1 MNTCIPS
8 NGSVHKSIIRCA
20 SSAATALLLGAALL
34 PATASAYDGTVTLTG
49 TIYESPCDFSDNSVT
64 CYSGAQRQTLD
75 ALIEKIKSALV
86 AANNAADK
94 FQANTLISRYRTMC
108 ARWDKHLRG
117 IENGTI
123 VRPKNRE

>member
-1 MNTCIPS
+1 MNTYIPS
-8 NGSVHKSIIRCA
+8 TGSVRKSIIRCA

-75 ALIEKIKSALV
+75 LASLRQTGSL
-86 AANNAADK
+86 NA
-94 FQANTLISRYRTMC
+94 I
-108 ARWDKHLRG
+108 
-117 IENGTI
+117 NGTLNYKLSEGSNSMAI
-123 VRPKNRE
+123 VTVSYL

>member
-1 MNTCIPS
+1 M
-8 NGSVHKSIIRCA
+8 
-20 SSAATALLLGAALL
+20 ALVSPLRKDMEKANREIDALNRVYNVYFMGGEED
-34 PATASAYDGTVTLTG
+34 P
-49 TIYESPCDFSDNSVT
+49 PRN
-64 CYSGAQRQTLD
+64 QRKTLD
-75 ALIEKIKSALV
+75 ATIEKIKAALTT
-86 AANNAADK
+86 ANNAADK